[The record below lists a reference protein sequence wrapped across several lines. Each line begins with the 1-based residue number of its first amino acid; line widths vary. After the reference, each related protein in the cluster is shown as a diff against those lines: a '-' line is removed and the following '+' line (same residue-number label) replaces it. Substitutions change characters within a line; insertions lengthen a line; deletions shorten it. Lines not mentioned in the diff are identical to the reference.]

1 MEIVMIFFI
10 LINRYMYMAKMER
23 EKKNKYRPIKHE
35 VYNLYIVRKNDKPD
49 SSEV

>member
-10 LINRYMYMAKMER
+10 LINRYMAKMER
-23 EKKNKYRPIKHE
+23 KKFRPIKHE

>member
-10 LINRYMYMAKMER
+10 LINRIDTWQKWR
-23 EKKNKYRPIKHE
+23 EKKFRQIKHE